1 MHLTLKDYLFRKI
14 YMKIFTYIAVA
25 IALGLIGF
33 NLFQIDYSQ
42 PFEGNSTIAIIG
54 VVAGICAILLLL
66 LLRFSKMV
74 VEKTKE

>member
-1 MHLTLKDYLFRKI
+1 MHLTLKDYLFRKL

-66 LLRFSKMV
+66 LLRFSKIV